1 MIDRYE
7 RIPSSSW
14 SDIRDLENFSSYSR
28 KWLPQSDLQR
38 FVIFSCLINPQC
50 RWKSQATE
58 RLGDIVVFG
67 VFFVARSLSCSTWLI
82 PISTWCVFVSRLIE
96 PRSSSSHL
104 QHCLAR
110 LPITIPPLV
119 PTLMSYRWYVTV
131 VFLECLY
138 WGVSTKRSEDI
149 VDVELVRCTNDIVFK
164 QDNENERRK
173 KMKERKQA
181 NA

>member
-7 RIPSSSW
+7 RIPSSSR
-14 SDIRDLENFSSYSR
+14 SDIRDFENFSSYSR
-28 KWLPQSDLQR
+28 EWLTQSDLQR
-38 FVIFSCLINPQC
+38 FVTFSCLINPQC

-58 RLGDIVVFG
+58 RLGDIAVFG

-82 PISTWCVFVSRLIE
+82 PINTWCVFVSRLTK
-96 PRSSSSHL
+96 RHSSSSQF

-138 WGVSTKRSEDI
+138 WGVWTKRIEDI
-149 VDVELVRCTNDIVFK
+149 LLT
-164 QDNENERRK
+164 
-173 KMKERKQA
+173 
-181 NA
+181 